1 MTPLPSR
8 SSRVIQLGPRPLNAH
23 EELKAQTS
31 RFRDELTELLS
42 ETKSSE
48 TVLRRQY
55 LIILKRCSDDKSQAK
70 RDQRSLSRTDMMVK
84 REPGEPWIEFPDRSE
99 STDPYHGQDRTA
111 AVVGRLCETVDLQ
124 LEIIYL
130 ENACFM
136 HVDRSEDTGSDAY
149 RLNEFARFRA
159 RHVEFTGNSEPR
171 HALIPVVPSI
181 MDSYLGVTGWLN
193 DEWIHRGEAP
203 ALLPTRQIL
212 DRSSH
217 WQWPDVKL
225 AVYSWAFYKLI
236 PDYWGRCDGP
246 TEASLRS
253 AVWDIY
259 FHARDGLSPELRER
273 YSTAQLFGE

>member
-1 MTPLPSR
+1 MSPLPEPPG
-8 SSRVIQLGPRPLNAH
+8 SSRVIQLGPL
-23 EELKAQTS
+23 S
-31 RFRDELTELLS
+31 GLLS
-42 ETKSSE
+42 YATRSE

-55 LIILKRCSDDKSQAK
+55 LMILKRYFDNNSQTK
-70 RDQRSLSRTDMMVK
+70 RDQRSLSRTDMVVK
-84 REPGEPWIEFPDRSE
+84 REPGDPWIEFPDRSE
-99 STDPYHGQDRTA
+99 STDPYHGQDRPA

-136 HVDRSEDTGSDAY
+136 HEGRSEESKSDTD
-149 RLNEFARFRA
+149 RLYEIARFTA
-159 RHVEFTGNSEPR
+159 KHVEFTGNSEPG

-181 MDSYLGVTGWLN
+181 MDSILGVTGWLWH
-193 DEWIHRGEAP
+193 EWIHRGEVP

-217 WQWPDVKL
+217 WQWPEVKL
-225 AVYSWAFYKLI
+225 AVYSWAFYTLSF
-236 PDYWGRCDGP
+236 DYRDGP

-253 AVWDIY
+253 ALWDIY

-273 YSTAQLFGE
+273 YSTAQLFGV